1 MLEHTLLHDLREQLE
16 YTFRDPKYGTSDDI
30 LPETQAE
37 EFASSVRLRL
47 LQDLWTEL
55 AESAQY
61 VESKWAR
68 FASYSVIALGACVTC
83 LISSI
88 LPALDC
94 RLSPASKRH

>member
-30 LPETQAE
+30 LPEAQAE

-55 AESAQY
+55 AESAQH
-61 VESKWAR
+61 VESK
-68 FASYSVIALGACVTC
+68 
-83 LISSI
+83 
-88 LPALDC
+88 
-94 RLSPASKRH
+94 